1 MKTQSTAGGGRV
13 LAPSS
18 RPVPRLVSRFAS
30 RSVLLAC
37 LVGPR
42 CLIVSSSHPF
52 VSSAPLGSSCLL
64 SARPLASHHWF
75 IGSAHRLAPPCLV
88 SPCSPHHRQGRRGD
102 TGFLIGGWR
111 EPVAYLRG
119 GRRAGGCL
127 LGAVGGVSS
136 ALRAGRHRV
145 SPVVVVACLP
155 LMGAAERRGRGLLA
169 SGRRAGRGRV
179 SSVVVAVFLG
189 MMDGGGRLLGLVP
202 SLRVVAACLSLGG
215 GRGRL
220 GRFLFLLS
228 AHPIDKASATAR
240 LIPSAHHLIDGDVPL
255 VSFFFIL
262 PLTPSRRLFS
272 ACLLW
277 LVPPSPAGG
286 CAGRGMA
293 CGGGRGPCSPVCY
306 RVRVVS
312 LRSRSFAR
320 CYMPRLVALRRP
332 IWGIAGRFTGYSARL
347 PVGVGVFQYMPL
359 NRILWL
365 LTGIFG
371 DGVRCPFSAL
381 PVAPSSSLR
390 PASCPLPA
398 AASWRS

>member
-1 MKTQSTAGGGRV
+1 
-13 LAPSS
+13 
-18 RPVPRLVSRFAS
+18 
-30 RSVLLAC
+30 
-37 LVGPR
+37 
-42 CLIVSSSHPF
+42 
-52 VSSAPLGSSCLL
+52 
-64 SARPLASHHWF
+64 
-75 IGSAHRLAPPCLV
+75 
-88 SPCSPHHRQGRRGD
+88 
-102 TGFLIGGWR
+102 
-111 EPVAYLRG
+111 
-119 GRRAGGCL
+119 
-127 LGAVGGVSS
+127 
-136 ALRAGRHRV
+136 
-145 SPVVVVACLP
+145 
-155 LMGAAERRGRGLLA
+155 MGAAERRGRGLLA